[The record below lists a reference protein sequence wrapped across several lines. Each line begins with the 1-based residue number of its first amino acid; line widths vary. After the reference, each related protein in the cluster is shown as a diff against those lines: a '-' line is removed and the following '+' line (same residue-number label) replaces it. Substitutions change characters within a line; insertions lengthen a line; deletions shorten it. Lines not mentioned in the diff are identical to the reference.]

1 MALITTDYFVL
12 DINVPNVSGTYA
24 NISDYIDRYEPEILR
39 RLLGETLY
47 QDVAAYDAE
56 TSSQA
61 IIDLVA
67 GKDYT
72 VGDYTVSW
80 KGLINTTDYIS
91 LIAYYVYYWYVRDQV
106 SRLAT
111 TGFVSS
117 KSENAS
123 NAAPNIKLAEVWH
136 KMRELYGYP
145 GQGYLLP
152 SAYNFLSEHESD
164 YPTWDYTDCGRI
176 NFLGI

>member
-1 MALITTDYFVL
+1 MSLITTDYFRL
-12 DINVPNVSGTYA
+12 DINVPDDTYSTL
-24 NISDYIDRYEPEILR
+24 SDYITRYEPEILR

-47 QDVAAYDAE
+47 QLVAAYDAE
-56 TSSQA
+56 SSDQR

-91 LIAYYVYYWYVRDQV
+91 LIAYYVYYWYVRDKI
-106 SRLAT
+106 SNLAT
-111 TGFVSS
+111 TGFISS
-117 KSENAS
+117 SHENAQNS
-123 NAAPNIKLAEVWH
+123 APNIKLAEVWG
-136 KMRELYGYP
+136 KMRELYGYY
-145 GQGYLLP
+145 GQDSLLP
-152 SAYNFLSEHESD
+152 SCYNFLAEHESD
-164 YPTWDYTDCGRI
+164 YPEWDFTEIGTI